1 MGIRLN
7 KNAYSTIDLSARRS
21 AQKGIKMKKIKY
33 LSMVLTLMIIIMCPI
48 TASARSAEVIDLDK
62 ADIILETNN
71 SEIGVAFFFNDELIT
86 MAYDTVSETGQK
98 L

>member
-1 MGIRLN
+1 
-7 KNAYSTIDLSARRS
+7 
-21 AQKGIKMKKIKY
+21 MKKIKY

-71 SEIGVAFFFNDELIT
+71 SEIGVAFFSMMNLLQWRMIRF
-86 MAYDTVSETGQK
+86 QK
-98 L
+98 LEQVIFIKHQITQK